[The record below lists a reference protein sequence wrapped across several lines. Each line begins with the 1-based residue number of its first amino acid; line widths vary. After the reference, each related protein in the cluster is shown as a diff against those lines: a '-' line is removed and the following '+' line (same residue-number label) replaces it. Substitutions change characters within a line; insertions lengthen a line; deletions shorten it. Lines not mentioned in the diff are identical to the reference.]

1 MAEVLMSKRCW
12 FWLIVKVTDGSIEMS
27 KVLMAKMWWFWLMGK
42 LTDCSDEMSK
52 AVDSD
57 DVKCLFLLKSWL

>member
-1 MAEVLMSKRCW
+1 
-12 FWLIVKVTDGSIEMS
+12 
-27 KVLMAKMWWFWLMGK
+27 MGK

-57 DVKCLFLLKSWL
+57 DVKCSFLLKSCWL